1 MNTPAD
7 RDEGASM
14 EAARWLVAL
23 DEAPD
28 DRDLRVRF
36 QAWLDASP
44 ANAAAWADACDV
56 YGLMAK
62 TEPVHRARWEKT
74 LWPTASLSRRL
85 QPRRR
90 LAPAAV
96 ACALAACLALVAGP
110 DIVLRLRAGQ
120 VTATAEVRTL
130 GLQDGSVVRMAPDSA
145 IDVAYDAGARQVR
158 LLRGEAFF
166 EVKPDASRPFRVAAS
181 GVDVT
186 VLGTAFNVRLAE
198 QAVEVAVQHGQV
210 RVDQAAVRPPVTEQ
224 LQPGEWVRVGRYG
237 GLERGATPPDEVAPW
252 LHGQIVAR
260 DRPMADVV
268 DELRR
273 YYTGLIVVAD
283 GTLAGR
289 RVTGVYNLADPAA
302 ALRAIVAAHGGS
314 VRQLSP
320 WLLVAF

>member
-7 RDEGASM
+7 RENGASI

-28 DRDLRVRF
+28 DRDLRIRF

-62 TEPVHRARWEKT
+62 TEPVHRAQWEQA
-74 LWPTASLSRRL
+74 PSRTPSRGWRL
-85 QPRRR
+85 PPRRR
-90 LAPAAV
+90 LVLAAV
-96 ACALAACLALVAGP
+96 AGALAACLAIVAGP
-110 DIVLRLRAGQ
+110 ALVLRLQADQ

-130 GLQDGSVVRMAPDSA
+130 GLEDGSIVRLAPDSA
-145 IDVAYDAGARQVR
+145 IDVAYGESRRQVH

-166 EVKPDASRPFRVAAS
+166 EVRPDAARPFRVAAS

-186 VLGTAFNVRLAE
+186 VLGTAFNVRLAG
-198 QAVEVAVQHGQV
+198 QGVDVAVQRGLV
-210 RVDQAAVRPPVTEQ
+210 GVDQATARPPVAER
-224 LQPGEWVRVGRYG
+224 LQPGEWVRLSADG
-237 GLERGATPPDEVAPW
+237 GLERGVMPANEVAPW

-273 YYTGLIVVAD
+273 YYVGFIVMAD

-289 RVTGVYNLADPAA
+289 RVTGVYNLADPVA

-314 VRQLSP
+314 VRQVSP

>member
-7 RDEGASM
+7 KEEGATI

-56 YGLMAK
+56 YGLMTK
-62 TEPVHRARWEKT
+62 TEPVHCLQWERALRPAV
-74 LWPTASLSRRL
+74 LRR
-85 QPRRR
+85 PSRRR
-90 LAPAAV
+90 LAWAAAAGV
-96 ACALAACLALVAGP
+96 LAACLAIVAGP
-110 DIVLRLRAGQ
+110 DLVSRLQADQ
-120 VTATAEVRTL
+120 ITATAEVRTL
-130 GLQDGSVVRMAPDSA
+130 DLEDGSVVRLAPDSA
-145 IDVAYDAGARQVR
+145 VDVAYGAGRRQVR

-166 EVKPDASRPFRVAAS
+166 EVKSDAARPFRVAAS

-186 VLGTAFNVRLAE
+186 VLGTAFNVRLAG
-198 QAVEVAVQHGQV
+198 QGVEVAVQRGLVQV
-210 RVDQAAVRPPVTEQ
+210 DEATVRPPIAER
-224 LQPGEWVRVGRYG
+224 LRPGEWVRVGKNG
-237 GLERGATPPDEVAPW
+237 PLERGAIPPEEVAPW

-273 YYTGLIVVAD
+273 YYAGLIVVAD

-289 RVTGVYNLADPAA
+289 RVTGVYNLSDPAA

-314 VRQLSP
+314 VRRVSP

>member
-7 RDEGASM
+7 KEEGATI

-62 TEPVHRARWEKT
+62 TEPAHRARWEKAP
-74 LWPTASLSRRL
+74 LRPAVLRQRLS
-85 QPRRR
+85 RRR
-90 LAPAAV
+90 LAWAAAV
-96 ACALAACLALVAGP
+96 GALAACLAVVAGP
-110 DIVLRLRAGQ
+110 DLVLRWQADQ

-130 GLQDGSVVRMAPDSA
+130 GLEDRSVVRLAPDSA
-145 IDVAYDAGARQVR
+145 IDVAYGAGRRQVR

-166 EVKPDASRPFRVAAS
+166 EVKSDAARPFRVAAS

-186 VLGTAFNVRLAE
+186 VLGTAFNVRLAG
-198 QAVEVAVQHGQV
+198 QGVEVALQHGLVQV
-210 RVDQAAVRPPVTEQ
+210 DEATVSPPVAER
-224 LQPGEWVRVGRYG
+224 LKPGDWVRVARNGAV
-237 GLERGATPPDEVAPW
+237 ERGAIPPEEVAPW
-252 LHGQIVAR
+252 LQGQIVAR

-273 YYTGLIVVAD
+273 YYAGLIVVAN
-283 GTLAGR
+283 GALAGR
-289 RVTGVYNLADPAA
+289 RVTGVYNLSDPAA

-314 VRQLSP
+314 VRQVSP